1 MLGSFSSI
9 SLVCVLLSITQTYA
23 FFQPSVMA
31 RVNRK
36 SDVKMMFGIGKKKDT
51 EIIIKVDGKA
61 IKVYEKGFN
70 LRKELIANGVDVY
83 PLKAKIT
90 GSCGGNGACGTCAV
104 KVLAGKENMNP
115 QSKNEQNTLK
125 GKPADFRLSCCSK
138 VNGPISIKLKP

>member
-9 SLVCVLLSITQTYA
+9 SLVCVLLFITQTYA

-36 SDVKMMFGIGKKKDT
+36 SDVKMMFGIGQKKDT

-90 GSCGGNGACGTCAV
+90 GSCGGNGTDTY
-104 KVLAGKENMNP
+104 M
-115 QSKNEQNTLK
+115 
-125 GKPADFRLSCCSK
+125 
-138 VNGPISIKLKP
+138 PIFS